1 MKPFTIICPDEN
13 YRLAFW
19 NQLIGIGYIMPKS
32 TYHVLGTLDKNLII
46 NVSGIQG
53 EFLVKCPIG
62 SERKYFNPQSGNFP
76 SFEFLSY
83 ARQYFNWHNVSFDE
97 HIEPENILSF
107 YRIRA
112 ALKAGF
118 MVRDWS
124 GQLIKKVLELDGLPI
139 AIRSNKHL
147 YEIFHKPFTV
157 NELKWEDFINISTY
171 YWDEETKSLQVKEK
185 REVEETMLPP
195 TLPSLDEYPLEA
207 LLANIQN
214 RFGNV

>member
-1 MKPFTIICPDEN
+1 MKPFLIKFDTEHQGNVEAIINFLEGVG
-13 YRLAFW
+13 F
-19 NQLIGIGYIMPKS
+19 
-32 TYHVLGTLDKNLII
+32 
-46 NVSGIQG
+46 NVSG
-53 EFLVKCPIG
+53 LLPKKCVEINRLKTHNDPQDLPSIVFDWDTIEG
-62 SERKYFNPQSGNFP
+62 SDNARD
-76 SFEFLSY
+76 Y
-83 ARQYFNWHNVSFDE
+83 ARKYFNWHNVSFYED
-97 HIEPENILSF
+97 IEPENILSF

-171 YWDEETKSLQVKEK
+171 YWDEETKSLQKKEK
-185 REVEETMLPP
+185 SEVEQTILPP

-207 LLANIQN
+207 LLENIQN